1 MPAETPATPVL
12 PKTAAEMT
20 SMLMAAGLIRAYGDL
35 ARQAWRKRLTN
46 ADIAAIERDTLTLLR
61 EAHASAEE
69 FTDFEAE
76 PAIAAAI
83 AELRRLFD
91 AYRAERTK
99 D

>member
-1 MPAETPATPVL
+1 
-12 PKTAAEMT
+12 MT
-20 SMLMAAGLIRAYGDL
+20 STLMVAGLIRAYGDL
-35 ARQAWRKRLTN
+35 ATQAWRKRLTN
-46 ADIAAIERDTLTLLR
+46 ADIAAIERETLTLMR

-69 FTDFEAE
+69 FPSFEAE

-91 AYRAERTK
+91 AFRAERTK